1 MEHAPEAGAAL
12 TITMAL
18 AAGILC
24 QSLARHLRMPGIV
37 LLLLAGVLLG
47 PDVSGVINPEKVRGA
62 LGPLI
67 GIAVAVILFEG
78 GLNLNIKRLRRETR
92 VIQLLCSLGA
102 VVTAVGGTLAA
113 RLILD
118 WGWKESILFGA
129 LVIVTGPTVVTPLLR
144 RLRVKHN
151 LETILEAEGVLIDPI
166 GAIIAL
172 VTLQVVLQPTSA
184 SLMSGLLGL
193 TSRLLLGVL
202 FGLVGG
208 FLLGLLL
215 RSHWL
220 VPDGLENVFV
230 LSFILLYY
238 QASESILPES
248 GIGTV
253 TIAGIVVGNIRTRVS
268 KEILEFKEQLTVM
281 FIGMLFVLLAADVGL
296 ADVQSLG
303 MPGILTVLALMFV
316 VRPVNVALSTRR
328 SGLSLKEKLFL
339 SWLAPRGI
347 VAAAVASLFAE
358 TLQHAGATGGAELRA
373 MVFLVI
379 ATTVVVAGMT
389 GGWVAHLLGV
399 RRPRNVGYA
408 ILGAN
413 ELGRALGRALCQKRE
428 DIVFLDSNAS
438 ASTAAKNDGFAV
450 IFGNALDEGRLAR
463 AQLENRAGCISVT
476 TNIAANMLF
485 ARHAHDEFKV
495 SNIWVGVQRGNESV
509 NSKMILEAG
518 YRLLFRRDRDFG
530 LWDTRLRRGLCDIEL
545 WRFDDRSSEQ
555 TNSTLSEAEAEEHVS
570 SSLAGRKAGLF
581 PETLL
586 PLAYVR
592 NRKTAPADNLY
603 EPERKDQVHLV
614 IFHESRAEAR
624 EWLTKNGWTP
634 V

>member
-47 PDVSGVINPEKVRGA
+47 PDVSGVIDPETVRGA

-78 GLNLNIKRLRRETR
+78 GLNLNIERLRREAR

-118 WGWKESILFGA
+118 WGWNESILFGA

-193 TSRLLLGVL
+193 TSRLMLGVL

-220 VPDGLENVFV
+220 VPEGLENVFV

-281 FIGMLFVLLAADVGL
+281 LIGMLFVLLAADVRL

-303 MPGILTVLALMFV
+303 MPGVLTVVALMFV

-328 SGLSLKEKLFL
+328 SGLSFKEKLFL

-358 TLQHAGATGGAELRA
+358 TLQHAGATGSAELRA

-379 ATTVVVAGMT
+379 AMTVVVAGLT
-389 GGWVAHLLGV
+389 GGWVAQLLGV

-413 ELGRALGRALCQKRE
+413 ALGRALGRALCENRE
-428 DIVFLDSNAS
+428 DIVFLDSNA
-438 ASTAAKNDGFAV
+438 AATMAAKEDGFSV
-450 IFGNALDEGRLAR
+450 IFGNALEEGRLER
-463 AQLENRAGCISVT
+463 AQLESRAGCISVT
-476 TNIAANMLF
+476 TNDAANMLF
-485 ARHAHDEFKV
+485 ARHAQDEFKV

-509 NSKMILEAG
+509 NSKMILAAG
-518 YRLLFRRDRDFG
+518 HRLLFRRDRDLG
-530 LWDTRLRRGLCDIEL
+530 LWDIRLRRGLCDVEL

-555 TNSTLSEAEAEEHVS
+555 TNPALSIPG
-570 SSLAGRKAGLF
+570 GRKAGLF

-586 PLAYVR
+586 PVAYVR

-603 EPERKDQVHLV
+603 EPEREDQVHLV
-614 IFHESRAEAR
+614 IFNESQAQAR
-624 EWLTKNGWTP
+624 EWLTTNGWTR